1 MFKQKNFVFNQNIL
15 SEVIQLEQETVM
27 GMESLIL
34 LCSQDDSK
42 TAQATL
48 KVSVSQ
54 RFTELRICDLSQIT
68 FSSCVGSTFQ

>member
-1 MFKQKNFVFNQNIL
+1 MKNNVVFNLNIL

-42 TAQATL
+42 TAQVTL
-48 KVSVSQ
+48 KVSVNQ
-54 RFTELRICDLSQIT
+54 RFTGLRVCDL
-68 FSSCVGSTFQ
+68 CHK

>member
-1 MFKQKNFVFNQNIL
+1 MNYPFNLNIL
-15 SEVIQLEQETVM
+15 SEFIQLEQETVM

-48 KVSVSQ
+48 KVSVIQGLQS
-54 RFTELRICDLSQIT
+54 FE
-68 FSSCVGSTFQ
+68 